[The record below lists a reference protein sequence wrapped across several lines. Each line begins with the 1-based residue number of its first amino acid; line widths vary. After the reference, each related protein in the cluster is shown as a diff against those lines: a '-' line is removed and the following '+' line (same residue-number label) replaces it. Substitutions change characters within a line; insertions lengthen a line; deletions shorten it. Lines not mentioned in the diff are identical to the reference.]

1 MHRAHRHRDFAALGA
16 AITLTLS
23 APAWGWSDYDPQ
35 NTGWNG
41 TSELLRIATEAN
53 IELRPTQ
60 ELDWDT
66 LQRGQ
71 SLLVLYP
78 RANLGLA
85 DVSAFLDDGGRVAW
99 LDDQGSSESFLQW
112 FQFRRAA
119 VQGGVPR
126 TPDLP
131 ELLLARPQGGGHVLT
146 DGVDVL
152 VTNLPM
158 ALSHP
163 RLTPLYS
170 FVGTTQGLILVGQ
183 IQGGKLLVGG
193 DPSVVINT
201 MMRFPGNRRFGRN
214 LLEFLSGGP
223 GGRVTVVWGD
233 VHVRGAY
240 QGRGRARSRER
251 VAVNTINESLAAL
264 SGVFA
269 APAWLRPVAALMA
282 IIAAGVMAALTW
294 GRRPNARYGPQAPV
308 GAAAGVTERVALFA
322 SDKANLL
329 FPALMARKVLE
340 ARLLRAAGMRPPVDL
355 RAVLQR
361 VELRLPAA
369 MRADVQAVLVELD
382 ALGSRAEDDASQRLQ
397 GRQFLSLWRRIDAI
411 LAALDGAPDGPS
423 PPSR

>member
-1 MHRAHRHRDFAALGA
+1 MHRDRRDRDFAALGA
-16 AITLTLS
+16 AITLS
-23 APAWGWSDYDPQ
+23 VASPAWGWSDYDPQ

-41 TSELLRIATEAN
+41 TSELLRVATEAN

-60 ELDWDT
+60 ELDWDHMP
-66 LQRGQ
+66 RGQ
-71 SLLVLYP
+71 SLLVMYP
-78 RANLGLA
+78 CASLGLA

-99 LDDQGSSESFLQW
+99 LDDQGSSEAFLQW

-126 TPDLP
+126 TPELP

-163 RLTPLYS
+163 RLSPLYS
-170 FVGTTQGLILVGQ
+170 FVGTNQGLILVGQ

-193 DPSVVINT
+193 DPSVLINT
-201 MMRFPGNRRFGRN
+201 MMRFPGNRRFARN
-214 LLEFLSGGP
+214 LLEFLAGSSN
-223 GGRVTVVWGD
+223 GRVTLVWGD
-233 VHVRGAY
+233 VQVRGVY
-240 QGRGRARSRER
+240 QGRARARTSQR
-251 VAVNTINESLAAL
+251 VAVNTINEGLTAL
-264 SGVFA
+264 SGA
-269 APAWLRPVAALMA
+269 LAGPAWLRPIATLLALAAA
-282 IIAAGVMAALTW
+282 CVMATLTW
-294 GRRPNARYGPQAPV
+294 GRRPQARYGPQAPA

-322 SDKANLL
+322 STRANLL

-361 VELRLPAA
+361 VELRLPPA

-382 ALGSRAEDDASQRLQ
+382 GLGARAEDDASLRVQ

-411 LAALDGAPDGPS
+411 LAALDGAPN
-423 PPSR
+423 RAA